1 MVLTSAM
8 MPRSISGDYWDG
20 VNYCNDAPEYISGD
34 RKCWLLRWWSSC
46 WLLGKVLRLCSRVY
60 QLTSPRYL
68 SQTMMKW
75 SHTCHWVYEIHWPL
89 TFQQHNQKLNLNFWC
104 ELIELKPGGLSGRT
118 TSRLGLSRRRR
129 WGHQLS
135 SISDS
140 AKFCA
145 FRMYVIN
152 IGITVC

>member
-1 MVLTSAM
+1 MQWCPGVYQVTIEMVLTIAM
-8 MPRSISGDYWDG
+8 MPRSIYLVIENADYWDG
-20 VNYCNDAPEYISGD
+20 DLHVDYWEKYCDYAQEYINWHHQD
-34 RKCWLLRWWSSC
+34 IFLKLH
-46 WLLGKVLRLCSRVY
+46 
-60 QLTSPRYL
+60 
-68 SQTMMKW
+68 MMKW